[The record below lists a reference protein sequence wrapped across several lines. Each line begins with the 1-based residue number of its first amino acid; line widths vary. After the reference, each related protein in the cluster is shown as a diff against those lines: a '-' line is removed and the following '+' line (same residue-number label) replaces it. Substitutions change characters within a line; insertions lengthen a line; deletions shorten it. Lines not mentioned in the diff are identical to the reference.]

1 MLPVLPSTKDVRVLV
16 EWIAGRAARYLARK
30 GYPAEEQGEEGDR
43 RAGRESGGGEGR
55 RLLREGSG
63 WGQAGRGILNADHLS

>member
-43 RAGRESGGGEGR
+43 RAGRESGGGGRGEGCCGR
-55 RLLREGSG
+55 GGAGARLDEGS
-63 WGQAGRGILNADHLS
+63 